1 MAFRKTVQTE
11 SGVEVKDAYIRVE
24 GVSLTAKDRVNF
36 QARSYVD
43 PSKNWFHQ
51 DQFEC
56 AYDMSKSNPMA
67 QAYEHLKS
75 LSAYAGSQDC

>member
-1 MAFRKTVQTE
+1 VALKKTVQIE
-11 SGVEVKDAYIRVE
+11 SGVQVQNAYVRVE

-36 QARSYVD
+36 QVRFYVD

-56 AYDMSKSNPMA
+56 AYDLNKSNPMA
-67 QAYEHLKS
+67 QAYEYLKS
-75 LSAYAGSQDC
+75 LDSYANAQDC